1 TFDIYEI
8 APQLSIF
15 TTFPATFDIY
25 EIALQLSI
33 FKKLP
38 HNFRY
43 LRN

>member
-1 TFDIYEI
+1 VFMKLAHNFRYLRKCPTTFDIYEI
-8 APQLSIF
+8 VPKLSV
-15 TTFPATFDIY
+15 
-25 EIALQLSI
+25 